1 MGTRRL
7 LTEAAKSLEL
17 ESELKLVEPHRY
29 QAILERIISART
41 KLGRDA
47 SSALWWWE
55 ALCEPVAHLHPP
67 DPVATLRSLISPN
80 ESVWFVAEAK
90 SPSKK
95 LGNFWLYESTVEA
108 VCSVLP
114 EVPPFEYYVVSKKL
128 EWLVCENHH
137 GYVIASGEPVVSR
150 LERMRA

>member
-17 ESELKLVEPHRY
+17 EAQLRLVGPHRHL
-29 QAILERIISART
+29 AILERIIASRTTLDKSA
-41 KLGRDA
+41 KPA
-47 SSALWWWE
+47 PWWWE
-55 ALCEPVAHLHPP
+55 ALREPIAYIQPV
-67 DPVATLRSLISPN
+67 DPVATLKGLILPS
-80 ESVWFVAEAK
+80 ETVWFVAETN

-95 LGNFWLYESTVEA
+95 FGNFWLYESTAEA
-108 VCSVLP
+108 ICRVLP

-137 GYVIASGEPVVSR
+137 GYVIASGEPMVAR
-150 LERMRA
+150 LQRMRA